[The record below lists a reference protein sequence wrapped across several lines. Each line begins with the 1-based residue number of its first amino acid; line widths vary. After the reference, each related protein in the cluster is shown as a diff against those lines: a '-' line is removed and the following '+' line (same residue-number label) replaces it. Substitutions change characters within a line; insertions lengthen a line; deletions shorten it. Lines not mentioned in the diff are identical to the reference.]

1 MPVADSALI
10 IWSVAALAT
19 ALVIVRPGRVPE
31 YVWALGA
38 AVLLTTCGLIP
49 WRMALSAVAKGGDVY
64 MFLVGMMVLAE
75 LARQEGLFDWLA
87 RYAVQH
93 AKGSGQRLFDL
104 VFLVGTLVTV
114 FLSNDATAVV
124 LTPAVYAACKAAKA
138 EPLPYLFI
146 CAFIANAASFVLPIS
161 NPANL
166 VVFGSQMPP
175 LLEWLRQFS
184 LPSLGAIA
192 MTYLVLRL
200 TQRKRIRQPLAVAIE
215 MRPLSAGARLCALG
229 LMFTGALLLT
239 VSALDV
245 PLGLPTFCAGM
256 ATVGLI
262 HLRQR
267 RSPAPLLRHVAW
279 GRAAAG
285 GGPVRAG
292 GGGGPYRRD
301 RTARAYA
308 GGPGATVAGQGE
320 LDRGRDRRRG
330 WQPDE
335 QPAHRPDRR
344 LHRPAG
350 RTAPTDHRCLAYR
363 RRSGAEPVDH
373 RFPGHAAVAGGDPPR
388 GRACRRAEFLAP
400 GRAGNAPGTGGGTV
414 AAGGLSPAFRTPP
427 NVAAPPSPPPCRA

>member
-1 MPVADSALI
+1 MPVAESSLI
-10 IWSVAALAT
+10 IWSVAAAAT
-19 ALVIVRPGRVPE
+19 ALVILRPGRMPE
-31 YVWALGA
+31 YVWAMGA
-38 AVLLTTCGLIP
+38 ALGLTACGLIP
-49 WRMALSAVAKGGDVY
+49 WRLALAAIAEGGDVY
-64 MFLVGMMVLAE
+64 LFLTGMMVLAE

-93 AKGSGQRLFDL
+93 ARGSGQRLFDL

-175 LLEWLRQFS
+175 LLEWLRQFT

-200 TQRKRIRQPLAVAIE
+200 TQRERIRQPLAVAIE

-229 LMFTGALLLT
+229 LMFTGTLLLT
-239 VSALDV
+239 VSALDM

-256 ATVGLI
+256 ATTGLI

-267 RSPAPLLRHVAW
+267 RNPAPLLRHVAW
-279 GRAAAG
+279 GVL
-285 GGPVRAG
+285 PL
-292 GGGGPYRRD
+292 
-301 RTARAYA
+301 
-308 GGPGATVAGQGE
+308 VAGLFVLVEAVAHTGVI
-320 LDRGRDRRRG
+320 DRLA
-330 WQPDE
+330 QSLAALA
-335 QPAHRPDRR
+335 QQS
-344 LHRPAG
+344 AG
-350 RTAPTDHRCLAYR
+350 TASWTA
-363 RRSGAEPVDH
+363 GVT
-373 RFPGHAAVAGGDPPR
+373 AAVASNLMNNLPTGLIAGSIGHLVELPR
-388 GRACRRAEFLAP
+388 QTTAALLIGVDLGPNLSITGSLATLLWLVAIRREGEHVGALSFLRLGVLVMLPALL
-400 GRAGNAPGTGGGTV
+400 
-414 AAGGLSPAFRTPP
+414 AALLLLA
-427 NVAAPPSPPPCRA
+427 V